1 MEVAKMLFSAHRR
14 SMFGLVLAAT
24 LPLSAAPAP
33 TGASVDWP
41 HFRGPA
47 HGGSAGAGAL
57 PRASSLEVAWRK
69 KLGSGY
75 SGISVAG
82 GKLVTAFASGGDD
95 VLVALDAASGEELW
109 RLRLGE
115 KYAGHDGSHDGPIST
130 PAIDGGVVYALGPRG
145 ALVAAS
151 LEDGRELWR
160 VQLDAAQAS
169 LPFYGFT
176 ASPLLW
182 EDLLILPTGG
192 ENHAVTAFG
201 RQDGKLRW
209 TAESGEVAYQSAS
222 LFELAGRQQLVVVA
236 NQWLGG
242 LDPATGKTLWKF
254 AIAAGNASEE
264 SAHATPA
271 GGNRLLVDLQGSSL
285 GLEVAKVGDGFAAR
299 ELYRTQAFANTLSLP
314 VHHDG
319 VLYGFTGRFLT
330 AADAGSGEILWRSR
344 PPGGSG
350 LTLVDGKLAVVDAEG
365 ELVLAEAHRTEYREL
380 ARVKALENGNYVAPA
395 FAGGHFFVRNLA
407 EIAAVRP
414 AQSAA
419 PAAAKAVAA
428 PPQELRGE
436 FGRWLATVKAADAA
450 SRQAMVD
457 AYFAKVAATPILE
470 PGLAHIVFRGQAR
483 DVAVAG
489 TFLAD
494 EEIDRPL
501 EHVAA
506 TDLFFRS
513 EKLDNDGIWSYG
525 LVVDFGTRQPDP
537 RNPIT
542 VPEGAQM
549 LSELRMPGVPPTPY
563 LAEPAE
569 GTPRGSLD
577 TFRWHDE
584 KLGNTRRISVYLP
597 PGYDASAARFPVLVV
612 NHGDRALLGGRYQ
625 VTLDNLIAGKKIEPL
640 IAVFVPRL
648 APEEYSGLPAD
659 DYVEMLVAG
668 VLPHVDRHYRTD
680 PRRRSAIGVGTA
692 GVISTYAALKSPTT
706 FQQVAVQ
713 SFWVT
718 GPMKAKM
725 VELLD
730 AKKGGTGFVV
740 DWSRHDYEIPRTQI
754 FTKADSQMLLEKV
767 KKSGSEAVE
776 LRTAGEPGWG
786 RWRAHTGT
794 LLEALFPPPK

>member
-1 MEVAKMLFSAHRR
+1 MLVSAHRR
-14 SMFGLVLAAT
+14 TMVGLALAAT
-24 LPLSAAPAP
+24 LSFSAGSALADAPF
-33 TGASVDWP
+33 DWP

-47 HGGSAGAGAL
+47 RGGSAGAGAL
-57 PRASSLEVAWRK
+57 PPALGLEVAWKK

-82 GKLVTAFASGGDD
+82 GKLVTAYSDGGDD

-115 KYAGHDGSHDGPIST
+115 KHAGHDGSDDGPLST
-130 PAIDGGVVYALGPRG
+130 PAIGGDTVYALGPRG

-151 LEDGRELWR
+151 LENGRELWR
-160 VQLDAAQAS
+160 VQLDAANAS
-169 LPFYGFT
+169 VPFFGFA

-192 ENHAVTAFG
+192 ENHAFTAFG
-201 RQDGKLRW
+201 RQDGKVRW

-222 LFELAGRQQLVVVA
+222 LFELAGRQQLVAVA
-236 NQWLGG
+236 NQWIGG

-254 AIAAGNASEE
+254 SIAEGNTPEE
-264 SAHATPA
+264 TAHATPA
-271 GGNRLLVDLQGSSL
+271 GGNRLLVDLKGDHCL
-285 GLEVAKVGDGFAAR
+285 GLEVAKIGDSFAAR
-299 ELYRTQAFANTLSLP
+299 ELYRTQAFTNTLSLP
-314 VHHDG
+314 VYHDG

-330 AADAGSGEILWRSR
+330 AADARSGEILWRSR

-350 LTLVDGKLAVVDAEG
+350 LALVDGKLAVVDAEG
-365 ELVLAEAHRTEYREL
+365 ELVLAEANRKEYREL
-380 ARVKALENGNYVAPA
+380 ARVKAFENGSYIAPS
-395 FAGGHFFVRNLA
+395 FAGDRFFVRNLA

-414 AQSAA
+414 AQSAL
-419 PAAAKAVAA
+419 PPAAKAAE

-436 FGRWLATVKAADAA
+436 FGRWLGTLKAADAA
-450 SRQAMVD
+450 ARQAMVD

-470 PGLAHIVFRGQAR
+470 PGLAHIVYRGQAR

-494 EEIDRPL
+494 EETDRPL

-513 EKLDNDGIWSYG
+513 EQLDDDGIWSYG
-525 LVVDFGTRQPDP
+525 LVVDFGERQPDP
-537 RNPIT
+537 RNPVT
-542 VPEGAQM
+542 LPEGARL

-563 LAEPAE
+563 LEEPAA

-577 TFRWHDE
+577 TFRWHDD

-597 PGYDASAARFPVLVV
+597 AGYDASDARYPVLVV
-612 NHGDRALLGGRYQ
+612 NHGDRALLGGLYQ
-625 VTLDNLIAGKKIEPL
+625 VSLDNLIAAKKIEPL

-659 DYVEMLVAG
+659 DYVDMLIAG
-668 VLPHVDRHYRTD
+668 LLPHVDRHYRTD
-680 PRRRSAIGVGTA
+680 PARRSAIGMGTA
-692 GVISTYAALKSPTT
+692 GVISTYAALKSPAT
-706 FQQVAVQ
+706 FQKVAVQ
-713 SFWVT
+713 SFWVN
-718 GPMKAKM
+718 GPMKTKM

-730 AKKGGTGFVV
+730 AKKGETGFVV
-740 DWSRHDYEIPRTQI
+740 DWSRHDYEIPRAQI
-754 FTKADSQMLLEKV
+754 ATKADSQMLIEKV
-767 KKSGSEAVE
+767 KKSGSDVVE
-776 LRTAGEPGWG
+776 LQTAGEPGWG
-786 RWRAHTGT
+786 RWRAQTGA
-794 LLEALFPPPK
+794 LLAAMFPPLK